1 MEEERGKQGVAG
13 LGNYGLLNLKV
24 WDMAG
29 KLVAEQTEVIEG
41 QIWESKSMDFSNGI
55 YIVEV
60 NGQRQRW
67 VIAQ

>member
-1 MEEERGKQGVAG
+1 VEEERGKQGVAG

-29 KLVAEQTEVIEG
+29 KLVAEQTEAIEG
-41 QIWESKSMDFSNGI
+41 QIWESKPMELSNGI
-55 YIVEV
+55 YLVEV